1 MRAVSRGSTGI
12 ISFPSAA
19 QYVSWLNR
27 PFAVSFEG
35 FAPSSEIS
43 GFVVCSR
50 LDRRA
55 AIESH
60 AERSTR
66 VSAALCDDQIFEF
79 QKAKARQPR
88 APGAL
93 QNQIRI
99 SQAALPESLKEKTRQ
114 PLSSRCNTP

>member
-1 MRAVSRGSTGI
+1 MAEPPLRGVLRRPRAFFGDQWLRGLL
-12 ISFPSAA
+12 A
-19 QYVSWLNR
+19 
-27 PFAVSFEG
+27 
-35 FAPSSEIS
+35 
-43 GFVVCSR
+43 

-66 VSAALCDDQIFEF
+66 VSAARCDDQLFEF

-99 SQAALPESLKEKTRQ
+99 SQAALL
-114 PLSSRCNTP
+114 NH